1 MSSFSLTSLY
11 SSFDK
16 RMMCIL
22 FLILFGQGSW
32 AYKPNIV
39 FILADDMGYGDV
51 QAMNKRSKIPTPN
64 LNLLSSQGMTFIDAH
79 SPSAVCT
86 PTRYA
91 TLTGRYCWR
100 SKLKRGVINGYG
112 APLLESGRETV
123 ASMLQSKGY
132 NTSIVGK
139 WHLGLGF
146 EKNGEGEIIYD
157 QPINDGPNQHGF
169 DYSYIIPASLD
180 FPPYIY
186 IKNNKIV
193 ELPNVN
199 QQSVGFPGFLR
210 SGPRQPGLIINDCL
224 DDLTSEANRVIRESA
239 KNGRPFFLYFPLT
252 APHKPVQPHPR
263 FIGRSKLGLYGDFV
277 MQVDWTVGQV
287 MQTIKDSGIEKNTLL
302 IFTSDNGSFMY
313 REEKNNEGDHVS
325 NPKVQFYSEK
335 NHTANGVLRGTKADI
350 WEAGHRVPFFAR
362 WPDVIKPGSTC
373 KKTTAHVDFFAT
385 CSQIVDV
392 TLKNNTAEDSYS
404 WLPLFKGG
412 DWDQPRAPVI
422 NHSASGMFAL
432 RSGKWKL
439 IAGTGSG
446 GRESPRGKPF
456 ERPYM
461 LFDLHADL
469 EEKNNLAGDKPHLV
483 KEMADKLDAIRSNGR
498 SR

>member
-1 MSSFSLTSLY
+1 
-11 SSFDK
+11 
-16 RMMCIL
+16 
-22 FLILFGQGSW
+22 
-32 AYKPNIV
+32 
-39 FILADDMGYGDV
+39 MGYGDV

-263 FIGRSKLGLYGDFV
+263 FIGKSKLGLYGDFV

-373 KKTTAHVDFFAT
+373 KKTTAHVDLFAT

>member
-1 MSSFSLTSLY
+1 MSSLSFTYLY

-16 RMMCIL
+16 RMMYIL
-22 FLILFGQGSW
+22 LLILFGQGSW
-32 AYKPNIV
+32 AYKPNII

-64 LNLLSSQGMTFIDAH
+64 LNLLSRQGMTFIDAH

-239 KNGRPFFLYFPLT
+239 KKGRPFFLYFPLT

-263 FIGRSKLGLYGDFV
+263 FIGKSKLGLYGDFV

-373 KKTTAHVDFFAT
+373 KKTTAHVDLFAT

-392 TLKNNTAEDSYS
+392 TLKNNMAEDSFS

>member
-1 MSSFSLTSLY
+1 MSSLLFK
-11 SSFDK
+11 SFYPYFGK
-16 RMMCIL
+16 RIACIL
-22 FLILFGQGSW
+22 LVILFKYESW
-32 AYKPNIV
+32 ASNPNII

-51 QAMNKRSKIPTPN
+51 QSINTRSKLPTPN
-64 LNLLSSQGMTFIDAH
+64 LNILASQGMTFIDAH

-100 SKLKRGVINGYG
+100 SKLKRGVLNGYG
-112 APLLESGRETV
+112 APLLEPERETV
-123 ASMLQSKGY
+123 ASMLRSKGY

-139 WHLGLGF
+139 WHLGLDFNRNADG
-146 EKNGEGEIIYD
+146 KINYNKS
-157 QPINDGPNQHGF
+157 INDGPNQHGF

-186 IKNNKIV
+186 IKNGKII

-239 KNGRPFFLYFPLT
+239 KISQPFFLYFPLT
-252 APHKPVQPHPR
+252 APHKPVQPHSR
-263 FIGRSKLGLYGDFV
+263 FIGKSKLGLYGDFI

-287 MQTIKDSGIEKNTLL
+287 MRTIQTAGIEKNTLL

-313 REEKNNEGDHVS
+313 REEGNEQGDHVS
-325 NPKVQFYSEK
+325 NPKVQSYSQK
-335 NHTANGVLRGTKADI
+335 NHTSNGVLRGTKADI

-362 WPDVIKPGSTC
+362 WPGVIKSGSIC

-385 CSQIVDV
+385 CSQIVGG
-392 TLKNNTAEDSYS
+392 TLMDNMAEDSFS

-412 DWDQPRAPVI
+412 DWDRPRAPVI

-439 IAGTGSG
+439 IAGNGSG
-446 GRESPRGKPF
+446 GRQPPRGKPF
-456 ERPYM
+456 EMPYM
-461 LFDLHADL
+461 LFDLQADL
-469 EEKNNLAGDKPHLV
+469 EEKNNLASAKPSLV
-483 KEMADKLDAIRSNGR
+483 RQLAAKLEAIRSNGR

>member
-1 MSSFSLTSLY
+1 MSSLSFTYLY

-22 FLILFGQGSW
+22 LLILFGQGSW

-64 LNLLSSQGMTFIDAH
+64 LNLLSRQGMTFIDAH

-263 FIGRSKLGLYGDFV
+263 FIGKSKLGLYGDFV

-313 REEKNNEGDHVS
+313 REEKNNEDDHVS

-373 KKTTAHVDFFAT
+373 KKTTAHVDLFAT

-392 TLKNNTAEDSYS
+392 TLKNNMAEDSFS